1 MAIMMKKQ
9 GMSLLLAKGARFLLF
24 GLIAGP
30 VIAGTLGIIVPAF
43 GWFPPLGGVA
53 FSLAPIQAVLDAPGI
68 WQSV

>member
-43 GWFPPLGGVA
+43 RWLRYR
-53 FSLAPIQAVLDAPGI
+53 LC
-68 WQSV
+68 